1 MTLQKTIEEI
11 NRNKELITISP
22 AVVSVKRLGASS
34 AEYVQIGPV
43 IDGVHVGFSSDVD
56 HYCDDGATGPIG
68 AVVYGESAILRFTLA
83 QAGIFNLATALNYN
97 DEDYIEITQPV
108 VDPPADGVV
117 VFQPGGKR
125 DVEEYEI
132 KVQIRLASGKKI
144 REYIFFKA
152 VPEPDFAHAYTRD
165 ERTVYDCEFRLL
177 MDQSKPDGK
186 RYFSVTEYFDSE
198 HGVISPPDY

>member
-22 AVVSVKRLGASS
+22 AVVSVKRLGAASP
-34 AEYVQIGPV
+34 EYVQIGPV
-43 IDGVHVGFSSDVD
+43 IDGVHIGFRSDVEQF
-56 HYCDDGATGPIG
+56 CDDGTTGPIG
-68 AVVYGESAILRFTLA
+68 AVVYGESVTLRFTLA

-97 DEDYIEITQPV
+97 DEDYIGITQPV
-108 VDPPADGVV
+108 ENPPADGVV
-117 VFQPGGKR
+117 AFQPGGKR

-165 ERTVYDCEFRLL
+165 ERTVYECEFSLL

-186 RYFSVTEYFDSE
+186 RYFSVTDYFDSE
-198 HGVISPPDY
+198 HGEIGAPGY

>member
-22 AVVSVKRLGASS
+22 AVISVKRFGEAIP
-34 AEYVQIGPV
+34 EYVQIGPV
-43 IDGVHVGFSSDVD
+43 IDGVHVGFSSDVQRF
-56 HYCDDGATGPIG
+56 CDDGTTGPIG
-68 AVVYGESAILRFTLA
+68 AVVYGESVTLRFALA
-83 QAGIFNLATALNYN
+83 QAGIFNLATALNYY
-97 DEDYIEITQPV
+97 DEGYIGITQPV
-108 VDPPADGVV
+108 ADPPADGVV

-132 KVQIRLASGKKI
+132 KVQIRMASGNKI

-165 ERTVYDCEFRLL
+165 ERTVYECEFRLL
-177 MDQSKPDGK
+177 IDKSKPEGK
-186 RYFSVTEYFDSE
+186 RYFSVTDYLDSE
-198 HGVISPPDY
+198 HGVIGAPNY